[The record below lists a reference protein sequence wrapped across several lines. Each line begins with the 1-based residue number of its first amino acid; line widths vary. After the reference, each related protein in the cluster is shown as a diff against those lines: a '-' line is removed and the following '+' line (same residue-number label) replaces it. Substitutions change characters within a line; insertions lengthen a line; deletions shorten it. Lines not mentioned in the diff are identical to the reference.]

1 MRVPSP
7 TSRSGIRDLSFH
19 FARDQADLQKMTYK
33 ARTGE
38 RTAQNR
44 SQRSTT
50 TSSPNVRA
58 TATGTPAAIPRE
70 HLFQRVWPPMM
81 IGVRFVLEVAWIVFL
96 VYYSSIALVRFL
108 N

>member
-19 FARDQADLQKMTYK
+19 FARDQTDLQKMTYN

-50 TSSPNVRA
+50 TSYPNVRA
-58 TATGTPAAIPRE
+58 TRHRHPRSDSPRTPIPACMASISE
-70 HLFQRVWPPMM
+70 
-81 IGVRFVLEVAWIVFL
+81 FVEEAKGSGL
-96 VYYSSIALVRFL
+96 VERAVPRKRTSDLGP
-108 N
+108 